1 MRLKNA
7 QGEELEITVAG
18 YEFSKLDFE
27 IPPDED
33 TLNWLN
39 IILKAKHSQGTW
51 TATSACL
58 QTWEL
63 ADLIQWFEQIAGNSA
78 DKGSVSFIEPCLNF
92 QIIAKSPPIVQISM
106 SAEFRPP
113 WIKGFWDSVSM
124 DFSLDSDTATVI
136 VNSLRAQLAQYP
148 ERAEGTGTTS
158 VQD

>member
-7 QGEELEITVAG
+7 KGEELEIAVAG

-39 IILKAKHSQGTW
+39 ITLKAKHSQGTW
-51 TATSACL
+51 TATASCL

-63 ADLIQWFEQIAGNSA
+63 ADLIQWFEQIDGNSA
-78 DKGSVSFIEPCLNF
+78 GKDSVSFIEPCLKF

-113 WIKGFWDSVSM
+113 W
-124 DFSLDSDTATVI
+124 
-136 VNSLRAQLAQYP
+136 
-148 ERAEGTGTTS
+148 
-158 VQD
+158 

>member
-7 QGEELEITVAG
+7 KGEELEIAVAG

-39 IILKAKHSQGTW
+39 ITLKAKHSQRVW
-51 TATSACL
+51 TATASCL

-63 ADLIQWFEQIAGNSA
+63 ADLIRWFEQVGAGKSA
-78 DKGSVSFIEPCLNF
+78 DKDLVSFIEPCLNF
-92 QIIAKSPPIVQISM
+92 QVVSENPSIVRISL

-113 WIKGFWDSVSM
+113 WIQGFW
-124 DFSLDSDTATVI
+124 
-136 VNSLRAQLAQYP
+136 
-148 ERAEGTGTTS
+148 
-158 VQD
+158 